1 MKGNFAEMTTDIES
15 RINEAEVCRSMGLYG
30 DSLNIYEDI
39 LSFVDSDDSQTQDKI
54 KGRISSLK
62 KEIADQEQTEP
73 PGVSVK
79 ELSMFKQTF
88 SSQGDVSAIL
98 DSASA
103 FQEMG
108 LHNEAMAEYAK
119 LIPLD
124 YPLENIRFSE
134 AIYEFSEKALID
146 VVKQIDGA
154 VNYAMV
160 VGHNPAI
167 NGLANYIGDQPISNI
182 PTCGVFCVELDI
194 SSWANIKAHCG
205 KLKFFEYPKKHR
217 S

>member
-1 MKGNFAEMTTDIES
+1 MKTLCLLRHAKSSWKYTNLDDFERPLNKRGHKNAPF
-15 RINEAEVCRSMGLYG
+15 MGRVLKKLKVAP
-30 DSLNIYEDI
+30 DLI
-39 LSFVDSDDSQTQDKI
+39 
-54 KGRISSLK
+54 ISSP
-62 KEIADQEQTEP
+62 ANR
-73 PGVSVK
+73 
-79 ELSMFKQTF
+79 
-88 SSQGDVSAIL
+88 A
-98 DSASA
+98 
-103 FQEMG
+103 
-108 LHNEAMAEYAK
+108 AMTARIVAAA
-119 LIPLD
+119 LD

-194 SSWANIKAHCG
+194 SSWANINAHCG
-205 KLKFFEYPKKHR
+205 KLKFFEYPKKQR